1 VSGGAG
7 IAIGITFVYAE
18 IKDIQGQLFFKGQ
31 KLVEHNDA
39 RIPPVSTSPR
49 NIWLSRYASSSRRSA
64 IWSKRAPR
72 GGERWAFGIASRFRS
87 FDRRFA

>member
-49 NIWLSRYASSSRRSA
+49 NI
-64 IWSKRAPR
+64 
-72 GGERWAFGIASRFRS
+72 
-87 FDRRFA
+87 